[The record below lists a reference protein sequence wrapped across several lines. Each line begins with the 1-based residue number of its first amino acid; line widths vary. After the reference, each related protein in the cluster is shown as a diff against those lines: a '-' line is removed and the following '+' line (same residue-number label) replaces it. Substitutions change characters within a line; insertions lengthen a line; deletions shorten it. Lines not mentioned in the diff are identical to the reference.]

1 MNYLNLIDLP
11 YLIFRISPIIIV
23 SFFVFQSFL
32 LQDLKGVIY
41 IAGLLI
47 TCILTIFVNNFVSM
61 SSESELNANKSP
73 VCTTITIGTNGQ
85 HYSNIPLNLVT
96 YSFTF
101 CYLFIFIIN
110 LANKNPSKGILEKS
124 KITQKSLINALQQN
138 IPVLLFF
145 PALICAEMYW
155 TGINQCISD
164 DPSTFFAYSLG
175 AIVLGGLG
183 GVVWAV
189 LVTSL
194 GVQKLQY
201 IVSQREDVCSRPAKT
216 LFRCKPKTST

>member
-1 MNYLNLIDLP
+1 MDLNLIALP

-47 TCILTIFVNNFVSM
+47 TCILTIFVNNIVSL
-61 SSESELNANKSP
+61 SIPEKGYEKSTI
-73 VCTTITIGTNGQ
+73 CTSITIGTNGQ

-96 YSFTF
+96 YSYTF
-101 CYLFIFIIN
+101 FYLFIFILN

-155 TGINQCISD
+155 TGINKCISD

-183 GVVWAV
+183 GVTWAV